1 MGLGFRIQALRELRI
16 EGLQKGCY
24 EGGSYKR
31 VLLTASLIYKGC
43 HKGIGD
49 CEGGDL
55 GLDPAWQSLRHGELS
70 GVRVVS
76 VGIQGFRV

>member
-1 MGLGFRIQALRELRI
+1 MGLGFRVQALRGLRI

-24 EGGSYKR
+24 DGGSYKR
-31 VLLTASLIYKGC
+31 VLLTYFSKTTGC

-55 GLDPAWQSLRHGELS
+55 GLGPAWKSLR
-70 GVRVVS
+70 R
-76 VGIQGFRV
+76 